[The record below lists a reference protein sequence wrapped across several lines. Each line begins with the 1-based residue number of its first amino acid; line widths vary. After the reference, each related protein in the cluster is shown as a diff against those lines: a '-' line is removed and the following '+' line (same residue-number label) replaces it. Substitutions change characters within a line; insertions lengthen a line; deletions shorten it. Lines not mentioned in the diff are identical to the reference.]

1 MIPDISIEYVFL
13 PKAVILSVWF
23 VFNKNNGVRKSVTNY
38 IRIITV
44 FTIWIIQHSVYKP
57 QIGWYKN

>member
-1 MIPDISIEYVFL
+1 MFSFVQRIKNNMIPDISIEYVFL

-44 FTIWIIQHSVYKP
+44 FTI
-57 QIGWYKN
+57 